1 MSPID
6 VVISERSRAG
16 RTVCRSLLGAQED
29 IQIVGEAATGLG
41 AVSAVARLQPHVL
54 VLDSDLVAD
63 AASLLPLIRRES
75 PHTRVLLLTDQ
86 TPDGHTLDQ
95 LSHGARG
102 YLDKAELT
110 VHLPRAVRAVAAG
123 QAWVPRGMVASI
135 MDRLVRLTH
144 GRPEMPPS
152 CSMA

>member
-6 VVISERSRAG
+6 VVITERLRAG
-16 RTVCRSLLGAQED
+16 RTACRSLLGDQED
-29 IQIVGEAATGLG
+29 IRIVAEAGTGLG

-54 VLDSDLVAD
+54 VLDTELVSDAS
-63 AASLLPLIRRES
+63 SLLPLIRRES
-75 PHTRVLLLTDQ
+75 PLTRVLLLTDQ
-86 TPDGHTLDQ
+86 TTDGNTLDT

-102 YLDKAELT
+102 YLDRAELT

-144 GRPEMPPS
+144 RGREMPPS
-152 CSMA
+152 CSIA

>member
-16 RTVCRSLLGAQED
+16 RTACRSLLGAEAD
-29 IQIVGEAATGLG
+29 IRIVGEVASGLA
-41 AVSAVARLQPHVL
+41 AVSAVTRLQPHVL
-54 VLDSDLVAD
+54 VLDTDLVKD

-75 PHTRVLLLTDQ
+75 PQTRVLLLTDR
-86 TPDGHTLDQ
+86 TPDGNTLDT

-144 GRPEMPPS
+144 GGPGMPSSP
-152 CSMA
+152 SMA

>member
-6 VVISERSRAG
+6 VVIGERSRAG
-16 RTVCRSLLGAQED
+16 RTACRSLLGAEED
-29 IQIVGEAATGLG
+29 IRIVAEAGTGLA

-54 VLDSDLVAD
+54 LLDTDLVSN

-75 PHTRVLLLTDQ
+75 PRTRVLLLTDQ
-86 TPDGHTLDQ
+86 APNGNTLDT

-110 VHLPRAVRAVAAG
+110 AHLPRAVRAVAAG

-144 GRPEMPPS
+144 GGPEMPPS

>member
-6 VVISERSRAG
+6 VVITERSRAG
-16 RTVCRSLLGAQED
+16 RTACRSLLASEED
-29 IQIVGEAATGLG
+29 IRIVGEAGSGLG
-41 AVSAVARLQPHVL
+41 AASAVARLRPHVL
-54 VLDSDLVAD
+54 VLDTGLVTD
-63 AASLLPLIRRES
+63 ARSLLPLIRRES
-75 PHTRVLLLTDQ
+75 PQTRVLLLTDQ
-86 TPDGHTLDQ
+86 TPDGSTLDT

-102 YLDKAELT
+102 YLDKAELA

-135 MDRLVRLTH
+135 MDRLVRLTQ
-144 GRPEMPPS
+144 RPEMPPS